1 MKVKTVTVSMGRTV
15 NMGNYESARW
25 DFSMEVEVDEGEDVE
40 KVKRDSAKVV
50 NEWDDT
56 EFMFWSNKKK
66 K

>member
-25 DFSMEVEVDEGEDVE
+25 DFSMEAEVDEGEDVE
-40 KVKRDSAKVV
+40 KVKKDLAKVV